1 MWGAHTGTYH
11 LATLRLRRHDSR
23 SPLYDINGSRLLS
36 DSCEDGEGKKKKN
49 KSQIEILWSGLPP
62 GHHLQRPPTGVGQA
76 PGCEAAGRR
85 GQAGQR
91 RSKVSH
97 VQPRVQSL
105 RERAIGGG
113 VGGEVPG
120 GEGPAVVGL
129 ARNAQ
134 RLDVVDEAV
143 GPEARCG
150 RIVGGRGGCGARARA
165 GGQNSPEEHQPVSS
179 RRDAH
184 RTVAAGRRACFAAV
198 AANDDCVPGAE
209 VSALGLAPVWV
220 QIVDRRELPRVHAA
234 GEDAVDVLEV
244 GASVRLDDR
253 QLVGVRAILDEAA
266 HGLAGRLAPPH
277 LVVDATA
284 HRTGDRSRQ
293 RGERRGSA
301 AHAVVVRRH
310 LRRHDVAARLGPLEQ
325 ASAPDRLGFRAQPLA
340 RLQGCTER

>member
-150 RIVGGRGGCGARARA
+150 RIVGGRGGCGARARGGGRTHQKSTSRSPRGATRTAPSPPA
-165 GGQNSPEEHQPVSS
+165 GGPASPPSPPTTTASQA
-179 RRDAH
+179 RR
-184 RTVAAGRRACFAAV
+184 C
-198 AANDDCVPGAE
+198 P
-209 VSALGLAPVWV
+209 PW
-220 QIVDRRELPRVHAA
+220 
-234 GEDAVDVLEV
+234 
-244 GASVRLDDR
+244 ASL
-253 QLVGVRAILDEAA
+253 QF
-266 HGLAGRLAPPH
+266 
-277 LVVDATA
+277 
-284 HRTGDRSRQ
+284 
-293 RGERRGSA
+293 
-301 AHAVVVRRH
+301 
-310 LRRHDVAARLGPLEQ
+310 
-325 ASAPDRLGFRAQPLA
+325 GFK
-340 RLQGCTER
+340 